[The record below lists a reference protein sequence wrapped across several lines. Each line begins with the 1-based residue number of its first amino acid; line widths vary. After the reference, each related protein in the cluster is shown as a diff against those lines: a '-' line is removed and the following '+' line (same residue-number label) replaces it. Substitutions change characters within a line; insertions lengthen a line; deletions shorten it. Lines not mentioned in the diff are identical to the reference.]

1 MKPNRTSPRCASVET
16 LESRRLLSAAPMSMT
31 AAITAA
37 PSAVHTHPTVPS
49 ILGTY
54 EGTYAATNGSTGQ
67 VIITI
72 VSEAKTGRLAGT
84 LTIVGIGTV
93 GITGSV
99 GLKGKFSLIGAA
111 RHLLI
116 TASGSVSSDLST
128 LSGKYNSVAKHGSN
142 HGTFTASRTPT

>member
-1 MKPNRTSPRCASVET
+1 MKPNSTSPRCASVET

-37 PSAVHTHPTVPS
+37 PSAVHTHPTAPS

-54 EGTYAATNGSTGQ
+54 NGTYAATNGSTGQ

-72 VSEAKTGRLAGT
+72 VSEAKTGHIAGT
-84 LTIVGIGTV
+84 LTIVGTGTLNIA
-93 GITGSV
+93 GAV
-99 GLKGKFSLIGAA
+99 GLKGKFSFAGAA

-116 TASGSVSSDLST
+116 TVSGSVSSDLST
-128 LSGKYNSVAKHGSN
+128 LSGRYNAVAKHGSS
-142 HGTFTASRTPT
+142 HGTFTASLTPT